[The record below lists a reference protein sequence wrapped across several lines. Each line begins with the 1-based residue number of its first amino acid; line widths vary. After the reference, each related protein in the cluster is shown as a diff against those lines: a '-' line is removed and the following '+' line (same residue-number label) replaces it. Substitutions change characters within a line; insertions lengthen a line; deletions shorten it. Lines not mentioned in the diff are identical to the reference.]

1 MIEEEINMT
10 DERELMFEDEQ
21 DDMSIPEDEL
31 LWSHDVLNQFEM
43 LVDSLGIET
52 VFFLLSR
59 EHEDIVNNWV
69 KNKVDIQHR
78 RKQ

>member
-1 MIEEEINMT
+1 M
-10 DERELMFEDEQ
+10 DEREVIFEEDQE
-21 DDMSIPEDEL
+21 DVSIPEDEL

-43 LVDSLGIET
+43 LVDSLGVET

-59 EHEDIVNNWV
+59 EHEDIINNWV

>member
-1 MIEEEINMT
+1 MT
-10 DERELMFEDEQ
+10 DEREVVYEEEQED
-21 DDMSIPEDEL
+21 MVIPEDEL

-59 EHEDIVNNWV
+59 EHEDIINNWV

>member
-1 MIEEEINMT
+1 MDDDLEINYEEVGAVSIT
-10 DERELMFEDEQ
+10 DEDIQ
-21 DDMSIPEDEL
+21 
-31 LWSHDVLNQFEM
+31 WSHEVLNQFE
-43 LVDSLGIET
+43 LLIDSLGVEK

-59 EHEDIVNNWV
+59 EHEGIINNWV

>member
-1 MIEEEINMT
+1 M
-10 DERELMFEDEQ
+10 DEREVVYEEDQE
-21 DDMSIPEDEL
+21 DVSIPEDEL

>member
-1 MIEEEINMT
+1 MSDDLEINYEEEGAVAIP
-10 DERELMFEDEQ
+10 DEEIQ
-21 DDMSIPEDEL
+21 
-31 LWSHDVLNQFEM
+31 WSHEVLNQFEI
-43 LVDSLGIET
+43 LIDSLGVET

-59 EHEDIVNNWV
+59 EHEDIINNWV

>member
-1 MIEEEINMT
+1 MT
-10 DERELMFEDEQ
+10 DEREVIFEEEQ
-21 DDMSIPEDEL
+21 EDMAIPEDDL

-43 LVDSLGIET
+43 LIDSLGIET
-52 VFFLLSR
+52 VAFLMSR
-59 EHEDIVNNWV
+59 DHEQICSAWF

>member
-1 MIEEEINMT
+1 MT
-10 DERELMFEDEQ
+10 DEREVVFEDEQ

-59 EHEDIVNNWV
+59 EHEDIVNQWV

>member
-1 MIEEEINMT
+1 MT
-10 DERELMFEDEQ
+10 DEREVIFEEDQE
-21 DDMSIPEDEL
+21 DMSIPEDEL

-59 EHEDIVNNWV
+59 EHEDIVNQWV

>member
-1 MIEEEINMT
+1 MT
-10 DERELMFEDEQ
+10 DEREVVFEEEQ

-59 EHEDIVNNWV
+59 EHEDIVNQWV

>member
-1 MIEEEINMT
+1 MSDDLEISY
-10 DERELMFEDEQ
+10 EEDEA
-21 DDMSIPEDEL
+21 MSIPDEEIQ
-31 LWSHDVLNQFEM
+31 WSHDVLNQFE
-43 LVDSLGIET
+43 LLIDSLGVET

-59 EHEDIVNNWV
+59 EHEDIINNWV

>member
-1 MIEEEINMT
+1 MT
-10 DERELMFEDEQ
+10 DEREVVFEEEEA
-21 DDMSIPEDEL
+21 MSIPDEEIQ
-31 LWSHDVLNQFEM
+31 WSHDVLNQFEL

-59 EHEDIVNNWV
+59 EHEDIINNWV

>member
-1 MIEEEINMT
+1 MT
-10 DERELMFEDEQ
+10 DEREVVYEDEQ
-21 DDMSIPEDEL
+21 DDTSIPEDEL

>member
-1 MIEEEINMT
+1 MT
-10 DERELMFEDEQ
+10 DEREVVFEEEEA
-21 DDMSIPEDEL
+21 MSIPDEEIQ
-31 LWSHDVLNQFEM
+31 WSHEVLNQFEL

-59 EHEDIVNNWV
+59 EHEDIINNWV

>member
-1 MIEEEINMT
+1 MT
-10 DERELMFEDEQ
+10 DEREVIFEEDEAI
-21 DDMSIPEDEL
+21 SIPDDDIR
-31 LWSHDVLNQFEM
+31 WSHEVLNQFE
-43 LVDSLGIET
+43 LLIDSLGIET

-59 EHEDIVNNWV
+59 EHEDIINQWV

>member
-1 MIEEEINMT
+1 MSDELEISYEEDNESSIPDEEI
-10 DERELMFEDEQ
+10 Q
-21 DDMSIPEDEL
+21 
-31 LWSHDVLNQFEM
+31 WSHSVLNQFE
-43 LVDSLGIET
+43 LLIDSLGVET

-59 EHEDIVNNWV
+59 EHEDIINNWV

>member
-1 MIEEEINMT
+1 M
-10 DERELMFEDEQ
+10 DEREVIFEEDQE
-21 DDMSIPEDEL
+21 DVSIPEDEL

-43 LVDSLGIET
+43 LVDSLGVET

>member
-1 MIEEEINMT
+1 MT
-10 DERELMFEDEQ
+10 DEREVVFEEEQ

-78 RKQ
+78 LKQ

>member
-1 MIEEEINMT
+1 MT
-10 DERELMFEDEQ
+10 DEREVVYEEEQED
-21 DDMSIPEDEL
+21 MAIPEDEL

-59 EHEDIVNNWV
+59 EHEDIVNQWV

>member
-1 MIEEEINMT
+1 MSDDLEINYEEDEVVDMPDEEI
-10 DERELMFEDEQ
+10 Q
-21 DDMSIPEDEL
+21 
-31 LWSHDVLNQFEM
+31 WSHQTLNQFE
-43 LVDSLGIET
+43 LLIDTLGIET

-59 EHEDIVNNWV
+59 EHEDIISNWV

>member
-1 MIEEEINMT
+1 M
-10 DERELMFEDEQ
+10 DEREVVFEEDESVL
-21 DDMSIPEDEL
+21 MPNEDIQ
-31 LWSHDVLNQFEM
+31 WSHEVLNQFE
-43 LVDSLGIET
+43 LLIDSLGIQT

-59 EHEDIVNNWV
+59 EHEDIINQWV